1 MDQALL
7 TVAAGMKARLETL
20 DVLGNNIANASTNG
34 FKADREFYRLF
45 TTERTRFG
53 GGDDALRL
61 MPVVEASIVDF
72 TQGPLMATESP
83 LDVALSGPGF
93 LVVRSPRGVLYTRNG
108 SLQRLVSGALATV
121 DGYPVLGTDQKEIVL
136 PENGQVRIESD
147 GRVIVD
153 GLEAGQLQVI
163 EFGAPRA
170 LSKAG
175 NNYFSADEGGAPK
188 PAEGTGVLQGRL
200 EASNINASEEAVN
213 LITAGR
219 HFAMMR
225 RIASLIGD
233 EMNGRAVQELGRTS

>member
-7 TVAAGMKARLETL
+7 TVAAGMKVRLETL
-20 DVLGNNIANASTNG
+20 DVLGNNIANASTNAY
-34 FKADREFYRLF
+34 KADREFYRLF

-53 GGDDALRL
+53 GEDDRLGL

-93 LVVRSPRGVLYTRNG
+93 LAVRSLGGLLYTRNG
-108 SLQRLVSGALATV
+108 SLQRLVSGQLATV

-136 PENGQVRIESD
+136 PENGEVRIEPD
-147 GRVIVD
+147 GRVLVD
-153 GLEAGQLQVI
+153 GLEAGQLQVV
-163 EFGAPRA
+163 EFGALRA
-170 LSKAG
+170 LSKSG
-175 NNYFSADEGGAPK
+175 NNYFAAGEGGAPK

-219 HFAMMR
+219 HFEMMR
-225 RIASLIGD
+225 RIASLVGD
-233 EMNGRAVQELGRTS
+233 EMNGRAVAELGRTS